1 MEISADDIRKFR
13 EWKERT
19 KEAQRKYREAHAE
32 DIKKR
37 RADFYEQ
44 NKETICLKNAEY
56 KRQQRLRDKE
66 KKEAEK
72 VNERVDKRTSDGQ
85 V

>member
-1 MEISADDIRKFR
+1 METITPDDIRKFN

-19 KEAQRKYREAHAE
+19 KEAQRRYRERHAE

-44 NKETICLKNAEY
+44 NKELIRQKNTEY
-56 KRQQRLRDKE
+56 KRQQRLREKE
-66 KKEAEK
+66 KKEADK
-72 VNERVDKRTSDGQ
+72 VNDDRVD
-85 V
+85 